1 MATELKLPDV
11 GDNIEQGTVV
21 TVLVKPGDTVAEG
34 QPIIEIETD
43 KAVVE
48 VPASAGGTVKAV
60 SVNVGDTVAVGG
72 TILTLAGGEAA
83 EAPVQSGGGDQGD
96 QNAGQTPAPGTPSAE
111 PDSPTVSTDA
121 DTANRVAQAQI
132 ESQKEQAGT
141 GEGGPSPVASSQSPA
156 PSAPAASAS
165 TSASGAQV
173 TLPDVGDNIEQGTV
187 VTVLVQ
193 PGDTVSEGQPVIE
206 IETDKAV
213 VEVPANAS
221 GTVGEVAVKVG
232 DTVKVGGVILTLTG
246 DGQSSAASAPAPA
259 PSAEPDSPT
268 VSSEAGTASRVA
280 QAQQEAQKAQA
291 GATPPTTPGQPSPP
305 GERTP
310 TQSAPSQAPGAQ
322 RPYDTQ
328 AYDNRILV
336 PAAPSVRRMARE
348 IGVDIH
354 DVHGTGIAGRISE
367 EDVRRTAG
375 TPSVPAA
382 SSQQPA
388 ASLQPASTPAPPV
401 QAAPLP
407 NFEKWGTVRRE
418 DMSGIRKATIRS
430 MTASWTTIPMVTHFD
445 KADVTR
451 MEETRKQFGARVEKA
466 GGKLTMTHIL
476 MKVVANALRKFPK
489 FGASLDLAAQQ
500 VVYKDY
506 VNLGVAVDT
515 PQGLLVPVLKD
526 ADRKSIT
533 EIVLELN
540 ELAGKARERKLSPGE
555 MQGATFTISNLG
567 GIGGSGFTPIV
578 NSPEV
583 AILGVSR
590 GGMEPVWNRETGS
603 FEPRNMLP
611 LSLTY
616 DHRLIDG
623 ADAARF
629 LRFICETLED
639 PFLIS
644 L

>member
-21 TVLVKPGDTVAEG
+21 TVLVKAGDTVTEG

-48 VPASAGGTVKAV
+48 VPASAGGTVEAV
-60 SVNVGDTVAVGG
+60 GVKVGDTVPVGG
-72 TILTLAGGEAA
+72 VILTLAGGEGAA
-83 EAPVQSGGGDQGD
+83 APSAAASAGAD
-96 QNAGQTPAPGTPSAE
+96 QNAGQTPAPGMPSAE
-111 PDSPTVSTDA
+111 PEAPTVAA
-121 DTANRVAQAQI
+121 DPGTANRVAQAQQAA
-132 ESQKEQAGT
+132 QKEQVGQAP
-141 GEGGPSPVASSQSPA
+141 GGQSSPPAAPA
-156 PSAPAASAS
+156 PSSAPASG
-165 TSASGAQV
+165 GAQV

-187 VTVLVQ
+187 VTVLVKS
-193 PGDTVSEGQPVIE
+193 GDTITEGQPVIE

-213 VEVPANAS
+213 VEVPASAA
-221 GTVGEVAVKVG
+221 GTVGDVAVKVG
-232 DTVKVGGVILTLTG
+232 DTVKVGGVILTLA
-246 DGQSSAASAPAPA
+246 GQGGQASTASAAASA

-268 VSSEAGTASRVA
+268 VSADPDTANRVA
-280 QAQQEAQKAQA
+280 QAQQQTQKQQA
-291 GATPPTTPGQPSPP
+291 GSEGGPSPS
-305 GERTP
+305 TP
-310 TQSAPSQAPGAQ
+310 TQTAPTQAPGAQ

-328 AYDNRILV
+328 AYDGRALI

-367 EDVRRTAG
+367 EDVRRAAG
-375 TPSVPAA
+375 TPSVPASA
-382 SSQQPA
+382 AQAAPAPAVPAQPTQAPA
-388 ASLQPASTPAPPV
+388 AQ
-401 QAAPLP
+401 PLP
-407 NFEKWGTVRRE
+407 NFEKWGSVRRE

-466 GGKLTMTHIL
+466 GGKLTLTHIL
-476 MKVVANALRKFPK
+476 MKIVANALRKFPK

-567 GIGGSGFTPIV
+567 GIGGHGFTPIV

-590 GGMEPVWNRETGS
+590 GGMEPVWNKDTGS

-629 LRFICETLED
+629 VRHLCETLED

>member
-21 TVLVKPGDTVAEG
+21 TVLVNPGDQIAEG
-34 QPIIEIETD
+34 QPVIEIETD

-48 VPASAGGTVKAV
+48 VPASQGGTVEALGVK
-60 SVNVGDTVAVGG
+60 VGDTVKVGG
-72 TILTLAGGEAA
+72 TILTLAGGGAA
-83 EAPVQSGGGDQGD
+83 P
-96 QNAGQTPAPGTPSAE
+96 AGQDATQPPAPGTVPASPSAE
-111 PDSPTVSTDA
+111 PESTAVAPDPA
-121 DTANRVAQAQI
+121 TANRVAQEQQAAQ
-132 ESQKEQAGT
+132 KAQAAS
-141 GEGGPSPVASSQSPA
+141 GGQPTATPA
-156 PSAPAASAS
+156 PASA
-165 TSASGAQV
+165 TPASGAQV
-173 TLPDVGDNIEQGTV
+173 TLPDVGDNISQGTV
-187 VTVLVQ
+187 VTVLVK
-193 PGDTVSEGQPVIE
+193 PGDQIAEGQPVIE

-213 VEVPANAS
+213 VEVPANAG
-221 GTVGEVAVKVG
+221 GTVQDVRVQVG
-232 DTVKVGGVILTLTG
+232 DTVAVGGVILTLA
-246 DGQSSAASAPAPA
+246 GQAGTAQAGAAQGGQPGTAQAPA
-259 PSAEPDSPT
+259 AEPDSAP
-268 VSSEAGTASRVA
+268 VAADASTANRVA

-291 GATPPTTPGQPSPP
+291 SGTVTAPTA
-305 GERTP
+305 P
-310 TQSAPSQAPGAQ
+310 TQAPGAQ

-328 AYDNRILV
+328 TYDGRPVI
-336 PAAPSVRRMARE
+336 PAAPSVRRLARE
-348 IGVDIH
+348 MHVDIH

-367 EDVRRTAG
+367 EDVRRAAG
-375 TPSVPAA
+375 TPSVAATSVQPPAA
-382 SSQQPA
+382 SSPA
-388 ASLQPASTPAPPV
+388 AAAPAPAV
-401 QAAPLP
+401 AAQPLP
-407 NFEKWGTVRRE
+407 NFEKWGQVRRE
-418 DMSGIRKATIRS
+418 DMSGIRKATVRS
-430 MTASWTTIPMVTHFD
+430 MTQSWTTIPMVTHFD

-451 MEETRKQFGARVEKA
+451 MEETRKAFAARVEKA
-466 GGKLTMTHIL
+466 GGKLTLTHIL

-500 VVYKDY
+500 VIYKDY

-533 EIVLELN
+533 EIVLELG
-540 ELAGKARERKLSPGE
+540 ELSARARDRKLKPDE

-567 GIGGSGFTPIV
+567 GIGGTGFTPIV
-578 NSPEV
+578 NAPEV

-590 GGMEPVWNRETGS
+590 GGIEPVWNRETGS

-629 LRFICETLED
+629 LRSICESLED

>member
-1 MATELKLPDV
+1 MAQELKLPDV

-21 TVLVKPGDTVAEG
+21 SVLVKAGDTV
-34 QPIIEIETD
+34 T
-43 KAVVE
+43 
-48 VPASAGGTVKAV
+48 
-60 SVNVGDTVAVGG
+60 
-72 TILTLAGGEAA
+72 
-83 EAPVQSGGGDQGD
+83 
-96 QNAGQTPAPGTPSAE
+96 
-111 PDSPTVSTDA
+111 
-121 DTANRVAQAQI
+121 
-132 ESQKEQAGT
+132 
-141 GEGGPSPVASSQSPA
+141 
-156 PSAPAASAS
+156 
-165 TSASGAQV
+165 
-173 TLPDVGDNIEQGTV
+173 
-187 VTVLVQ
+187 
-193 PGDTVSEGQPVIE
+193 EGQPVIE

-213 VEVPANAS
+213 IEVPANVG
-221 GTVGEVAVKVG
+221 GTVQTVNVNVG
-232 DTVKVGGVILTLTG
+232 DTVKIGAVLLTLG
-246 DGQSSAASAPAPA
+246 ASASAAPAPA
-259 PSAEPDSPT
+259 PAQ
-268 VSSEAGTASRVA
+268 TAPVQAPPATTPAPAAATPAQPPAAVA
-280 QAQQEAQKAQA
+280 QTLAPQKP
-291 GATPPTTPGQPSPP
+291 ATPQTFDG
-305 GERTP
+305 RTIV
-310 TQSAPSQAPGAQ
+310 A
-322 RPYDTQ
+322 
-328 AYDNRILV
+328 
-336 PAAPSVRRMARE
+336 AAPSIRRMARE

-367 EDVRRTAG
+367 EDVRRAAG
-375 TPSVPAA
+375 TPSVADVAA
-382 SSQQPA
+382 VAAPVAQPA
-388 ASLQPASTPAPPV
+388 ASAPVAAP
-401 QAAPLP
+401 AAPLP

-418 DMSGIRKATIRS
+418 DMSGIRKATVRS
-430 MTASWTTIPMVTHFD
+430 MAASWSSIPMVTHFD

-451 MEETRKQFGARVEKA
+451 MEEVRKQFGARVEKA

-489 FGASLDLAAQQ
+489 FGASLDLAANQ

-515 PQGLLVPVLKD
+515 PVGLLVPVLKD

-540 ELAGKARERKLSPGE
+540 ELAGKARDRKLKPDE

-567 GIGGSGFTPIV
+567 GIGGHAFTPIV

-590 GGMEPVWNRETGS
+590 GGFEPVWNKETNA

-629 LRFICETLED
+629 VRHICETLED

>member
-21 TVLVKPGDTVAEG
+21 TLLVKPGDSISEG

-48 VPASAGGTVKAV
+48 VPASAGGTVEAV
-60 SVNVGDTVAVGG
+60 QVKVGDTVPVGG
-72 TILTLAGGEAA
+72 TILTLAGGAASAGSAAPTSPAA
-83 EAPVQSGGGDQGD
+83 EPEAPATAS
-96 QNAGQTPAPGTPSAE
+96 
-111 PDSPTVSTDA
+111 DSN
-121 DTANRVAQAQI
+121 TANRVAQAQ
-132 ESQKEQAGT
+132 QDAQREQAGQPT
-141 GEGGPSPVASSQSPA
+141 QGGGTSGGG
-156 PSAPAASAS
+156 SAG
-165 TSASGAQV
+165 GAQV

-187 VTVLVQ
+187 VTVLVK
-193 PGDTVSEGQPVIE
+193 PGDTITEGQPVIE

-213 VEVPANAS
+213 VEVPANAA
-221 GTVGEVAVKVG
+221 GTVQDVAVKVG
-232 DTVKVGGVILTLTG
+232 DAVKVGGVILTLAG
-246 DGQSSAASAPAPA
+246 GV
-259 PSAEPDSPT
+259 PS
-268 VSSEAGTASRVA
+268 GTAQPASGGDATSQPSTAPGMVGPAAEAESTAVAADPNTANRVA
-280 QAQQEAQKAQA
+280 QAQVDAQKEQA
-291 GATPPTTPGQPSPP
+291 GQPVSTPTAPPPTPPTFDGRPVLPASP
-305 GERTP
+305 T
-310 TQSAPSQAPGAQ
+310 
-322 RPYDTQ
+322 
-328 AYDNRILV
+328 
-336 PAAPSVRRMARE
+336 VRRLARE
-348 IGVDIH
+348 LGVDLRS
-354 DVHGTGIAGRISE
+354 VQGTGVAGRISE
-367 EDVRRTAG
+367 EDVRRTA
-375 TPSVPAA
+375 S
-382 SSQQPA
+382 QPA
-388 ASLQPASTPAPPV
+388 APAAQPVAPQPAAQPAPQPTPAPSQP
-401 QAAPLP
+401 AAPAPAAAATALP

-418 DMSGIRKATIRS
+418 DMSGIRKATVRS
-430 MTASWTTIPMVTHFD
+430 MTASTAIPMVTHFD

-476 MKVVANALRKFPK
+476 MKVVANVLRKYPK

-540 ELAGKARERKLSPGE
+540 ELAGKARERKLKPDE

-567 GIGGSGFTPIV
+567 GIGGYAFTPIV
-578 NSPEV
+578 NAPEV

-590 GGMEPVWNRETGS
+590 GGFEPVWNRETGA

-629 LRFICETLED
+629 VRAICETLED

>member
-21 TVLVKPGDTVAEG
+21 TVLVNPGDQITEG

-48 VPASAGGTVKAV
+48 VPASAGGIVEALQVK
-60 SVNVGDTVAVGG
+60 VGDTVPVGG
-72 TILTLAGGEAA
+72 TILTLVGT
-83 EAPVQSGGGDQGD
+83 GDVASTQ
-96 QNAGQTPAPGTPSAE
+96 ATPPGTVPVSPSAE
-111 PDSPTVSTDA
+111 PESSAVAPDPAV
-121 DTANRVAQAQI
+121 ANNVAQQQMAAQKAQA
-132 ESQKEQAGT
+132 ESGSQSQAPVGQPSGQAG
-141 GEGGPSPVASSQSPA
+141 GG
-156 PSAPAASAS
+156 
-165 TSASGAQV
+165 TQV
-173 TLPDVGDNIEQGTV
+173 TLPDVGDNISQGTV
-187 VTVLVQ
+187 VTVLVK
-193 PGDTVSEGQPVIE
+193 PGDQITEGQPVIE

-213 VEVPANAS
+213 VEVPASAA
-221 GTVGEVAVKVG
+221 GTVQDVRVKEG
-232 DTVKVGGVILTLTG
+232 DTVPVGGLILTLA
-246 DGQSSAASAPAPA
+246 GQGTQAPAASGQSGTATAPAPGAGSSAAA
-259 PSAEPDSPT
+259 PSPD
-268 VSSEAGTASRVA
+268 TANRVA
-280 QAQQEAQKAQA
+280 QAQQEAQREAA
-291 GATPPTTPGQPSPP
+291 MPGGEQPKPEFP
-305 GERTP
+305 K
-310 TQSAPSQAPGAQ
+310 SQGTYNPQTFDGRQ
-322 RPYDTQ
+322 V
-328 AYDNRILV
+328 I
-336 PAAPSVRRMARE
+336 PAAPSVRRLARE
-348 IGVDIH
+348 LHVDIH
-354 DVHGTGIAGRISE
+354 DVHGSGIAGRISE
-367 EDVRRTAG
+367 EDVRRAAG
-375 TPSVPAA
+375 TPSVAASGQQPAA
-382 SSQQPA
+382 SSQA
-388 ASLQPASTPAPPV
+388 VTAPAPAV
-401 QAAPLP
+401 AAQPLP
-407 NFEKWGTVRRE
+407 NFEKWGPVRRE
-418 DMSGIRKATIRS
+418 DMSGIRKATVRS
-430 MTASWTTIPMVTHFD
+430 MTQSWTTIPMVTHFD

-451 MEETRKQFGARVEKA
+451 MEEVRKQFGARVEKA

-489 FGASLDLAAQQ
+489 FGASLDLEHQQ
-500 VVYKDY
+500 VIYKDY

-540 ELAGKARERKLSPGE
+540 DLAAKARDRKLSPGE

-567 GIGGSGFTPIV
+567 GIGGYGFTPIV
-578 NSPEV
+578 NAPEV

-590 GGMEPVWNRETGS
+590 GSMEPVWNRETGS

-629 LRFICETLED
+629 LRYISETLED